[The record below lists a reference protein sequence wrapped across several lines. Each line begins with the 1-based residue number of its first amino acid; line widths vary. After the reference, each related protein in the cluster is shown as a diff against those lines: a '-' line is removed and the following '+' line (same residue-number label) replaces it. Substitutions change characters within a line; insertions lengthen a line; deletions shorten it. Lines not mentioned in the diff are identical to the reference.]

1 MPRIAREKT
10 IKKEENIYI
19 KEKENEKTSSRKKEN
34 NISTST
40 KKNTKNTTVTKVN
53 KQEKIL
59 KKNKLNTISNEN
71 ETSSKSKTSIKK
83 IASNKLENKKTT
95 SNKNS
100 STKATAKKETSVKV
114 DTKKNTAPK
123 KKTSVKADTPKSTS
137 SKKETSVKADTQK
150 STSPKKETSVK
161 ADTPKST
168 ASKKETSIKANA
180 KKSTAP
186 KKETSI
192 KAGTKKSTVLNK
204 TVSTSTKSKKASN
217 LLKTETKS
225 NVKILEYYDLP
236 YKYGHTLIK
245 LLAQTPKTLFV
256 YWEISDIDVENF
268 KNNYGE
274 DFFKITKPILIIH
287 NLTLNETYEVEIND
301 FANCWYLDITHP
313 DCKYDVELARKFIK
327 NNKENKINDYLYIT
341 KSNDLISPNNHILF
355 EKLGQFV
362 TFRNVNTNEKI
373 ISNIKSY
380 DFLSNI
386 YEFYKQMYNEEL
398 LNNPSSKFI

>member
-1 MPRIAREKT
+1 MPRIAKEKT
-10 IKKEENIYI
+10 IKKEENISI
-19 KEKENEKTSSRKKEN
+19 KEKENEKTSPRKKEN

-59 KKNKLNTISNEN
+59 EKNKLNTISNEN
-71 ETSSKSKTSIKK
+71 ETSSKSKTSIKTSSKK
-83 IASNKLENKKTT
+83 IASNKPENKKTT

-114 DTKKNTAPK
+114 DTKK
-123 KKTSVKADTPKSTS
+123 
-137 SKKETSVKADTQK
+137 
-150 STSPKKETSVK
+150 STSPKKETSIKVNAK
-161 ADTPKST
+161 KST

-180 KKSTAP
+180 KKSIAP

-192 KAGTKKSTVLNK
+192 KAGTKKSTVSNK
-204 TVSTSTKSKKASN
+204 TASTKSKKASN
-217 LLKTETKS
+217 LLNSEIKS

-327 NNKENKINDYLYIT
+327 NNKDNKVNDYLYIT

-373 ISNIKSY
+373 TSNIKSY

-398 LNNPSSKFI
+398 LNNPSSNFI

>member
-1 MPRIAREKT
+1 MPRIAKEKT
-10 IKKEENIYI
+10 IKKEENISI

-137 SKKETSVKADTQK
+137 S
-150 STSPKKETSVK
+150 KKETSVK